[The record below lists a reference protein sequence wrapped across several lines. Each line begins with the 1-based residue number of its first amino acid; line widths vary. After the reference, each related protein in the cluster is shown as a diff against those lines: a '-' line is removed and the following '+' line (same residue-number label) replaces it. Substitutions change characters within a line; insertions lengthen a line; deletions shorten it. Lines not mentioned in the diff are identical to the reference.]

1 MAFVKKKLTSASQD
15 AIAEFLANG
24 GKITSCPPVAA
35 SGNEMSLATRDLVRK
50 VRVEYRKSLA
60 ERCVQE
66 G

>member
-1 MAFVKKKLTSASQD
+1 MAFVKKELTSASQN
-15 AIAEFLANG
+15 AIAEFFANG

-35 SGNEMSLATRDLVRK
+35 PGNEMSLATRDLVRK
-50 VRVEYRKSLA
+50 VRTEYRKSRA